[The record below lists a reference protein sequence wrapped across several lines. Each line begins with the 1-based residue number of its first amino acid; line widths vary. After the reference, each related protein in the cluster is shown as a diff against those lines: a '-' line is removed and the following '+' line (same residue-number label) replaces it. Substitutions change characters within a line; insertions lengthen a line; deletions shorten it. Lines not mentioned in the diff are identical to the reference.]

1 MKKTILI
8 LLLIIIAGCNSKKD
22 EIKYGTFDLYTN
34 DSLRGTVYRMDNFQ
48 FEKYLNGSEL
58 IARVDYKTDSTYLLI
73 GIEKIQIGVDS
84 IIWLNTYKEIDRKK
98 FKIII
103 TPFNSEIKYQ
113 YEGILVKTNDEI
125 EKKYMDTLNYL
136 NKNYK
141 KNKK

>member
-22 EIKYGTFDLYTN
+22 EIKYGTFDLYAN
-34 DSLRGTVYRMDNFQ
+34 DSLRGTIYRMDNFQ

-98 FKIII
+98 FKIIV
-103 TPFNSEIKYQ
+103 TPFNSDIKYK
-113 YEGILVKTNDEI
+113 YEGILVKTNEEI
-125 EKKYMDTLNYL
+125 EKKYMDTLSYL